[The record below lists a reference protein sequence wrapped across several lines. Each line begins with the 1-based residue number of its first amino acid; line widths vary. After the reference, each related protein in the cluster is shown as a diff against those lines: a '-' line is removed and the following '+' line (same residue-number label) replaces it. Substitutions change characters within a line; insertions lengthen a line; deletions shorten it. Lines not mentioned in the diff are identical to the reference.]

1 MATLTIL
8 PLLIFFILF
17 PHSSS
22 DPNPTSKT
30 LDSNVSAAHAE
41 LSNYGFP
48 VGLLPTNVVDYS
60 INQTSGEFPSIS
72 ATPANSRSL
81 PTTTWPPTP
90 PRSPARLSMATSPAL
105 PALGLGLS
113 SSGGPSLGFVPPAI
127 TWSLRLASSRPST
140 RPRISTRLLFVRGI
154 DRLCN
159 LLSTFTGAF
168 GYFSTGLGCML

>member
-1 MATLTIL
+1 MATLTVL

-17 PHSSS
+17 PHSFS

-30 LDSNVSAAHAE
+30 LDSNISAAHAE

-48 VGLLPTNVVDYS
+48 VGLLPTN
-60 INQTSGEFPSIS
+60 NFPSIS

-127 TWSLRLASSRPST
+127 IWSSRLASSRPST